1 MPNTNKT
8 APASSYELLEA
19 SFAQYKVERCLDPEY
34 LTRVNARYSILTKS
48 ELIIVGMYQR
58 LLEELEK

>member
-19 SFAQYKVERCLDPEY
+19 SFAQYKEERGLDPEY
-34 LTRVNARYSILTKS
+34 LTRVNARYSVLNKS

-58 LLEELEK
+58 LLEELRK

>member
-1 MPNTNKT
+1 MHNTEKT

-19 SFAQYKVERCLDPEY
+19 SFVQYKEERCLDNASVELVAMSRPE
-34 LTRVNARYSILTKS
+34 V
-48 ELIIVGMYQR
+48 IVISMYQR